1 MSVAVLLTVHIT
13 ALLFPSLFSS
23 DTGGGVREGAAAV
36 QALSPLNQEGAEEQG
51 MVSEPDE
58 PPPCLPPSPGQ
69 IAVG

>member
-13 ALLFPSLFSS
+13 TLLFPSLFPATRVGES
-23 DTGGGVREGAAAV
+23 GRGAAAV